1 MVINYNTAKEKLLV
15 SLDKESQQFFVKN
28 GCILENAY
36 YELLSDNIVKAKN
49 LFEAAKNNDIRAHWG
64 YFMISLIQ
72 QDIREYPS
80 YFELRNFLEIDLNI
94 LIHYYKG
101 EYVENIVRYADF
113 MFTINPE
120 VHKFIGRVFYNNNL
134 KEQAL
139 FFLDRAK
146 SYFYHDPELHYLL
159 AYIYYNKNDFKE
171 AEKYLNACL
180 TVLPG
185 YYPAKAMLKQIDNK
199 KYL

>member
-134 KEQAL
+134 QEQAL

-146 SYFYHDPELHYLL
+146 SYFYLL

-180 TVLPG
+180 TILPG